1 MCLFCKIANKEI
13 PSNTIAENDNFLA
26 FHDIN
31 PKAPVHILA
40 IPKIHIDS
48 FNELNPELMSGMT
61 SFIQDVAKELKIEH
75 LYQKIKQKDKKVQEI
90 LDKLNLSW
98 DNVAAIGDDLN
109 DYNMLKSAKISFA
122 PNNAID
128 FIKSNV
134 DIILSKNGGSGAVR
148 EMIDYLIE
156 QNGLQKDFY
165 RVWEVE

>member
-1 MCLFCKIANKEI
+1 MIKLIILDVDGTMTNGQITYSNSGEELKSFCVKDGLGIATWIKLGLHVAIITGRESKIV
-13 PSNTIAENDNFLA
+13 ENR
-26 FHDIN
+26 
-31 PKAPVHILA
+31 
-40 IPKIHIDS
+40 
-48 FNELNPELMSGMT
+48 
-61 SFIQDVAKELKIEH
+61 AKELKIEH

-109 DYNMLKSAKISFA
+109 DYNMLKRAKISFA
-122 PNNAID
+122 PNNAHD

-134 DIILSKNGGSGAVR
+134 DITLRKNGGSGAVR